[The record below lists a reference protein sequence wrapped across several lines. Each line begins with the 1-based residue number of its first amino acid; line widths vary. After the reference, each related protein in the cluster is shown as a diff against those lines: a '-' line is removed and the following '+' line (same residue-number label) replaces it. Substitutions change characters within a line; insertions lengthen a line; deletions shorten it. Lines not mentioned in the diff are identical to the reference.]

1 MSVFSVDPDAVFTAT
16 AALRGTIDRL
26 QGESASLSAQLLQL
40 QSSWTGAAAAM
51 FQDTL
56 EQWRA
61 TQHQVEESLARIG
74 TALDAAGR
82 QYQDV
87 EQANMSLFG

>member
-1 MSVFSVDPDAVFTAT
+1 MSVFSVDPDAVFGAT

-26 QGESASLSAQLLQL
+26 QGESASLSAQLVQL
-40 QSSWTGAAAAM
+40 QSSWTGTAAAM
-51 FQDTL
+51 FQDTVD
-56 EQWRA
+56 QWRA

-82 QYQDV
+82 QYRDV
-87 EQANMSLFG
+87 EQANMTLFH